1 MTSLSRKK
9 HPTTRQSFLTGN
21 SLGLTKGRGLRVEG
35 REPSLRLRLGSL
47 VLLTIFAVAVPA
59 NAEVTRLKWGGE
71 SPATKKIAKEQGT
84 TTLKFVK
91 PGITASS
98 TNKSSDAHIKLAAY
112 EGDAPRLTS
121 GRTTEFETRS
131 VVVNREESTD
141 ENFRSAQLQPIKSGN
156 NSNGKIEDGLRS
168 PFADNPEEPPKLEQ
182 PSFEPP
188 NKNDGTQPNDN
199 SQTIPQPNNNNAQP
213 LPDNASDAG
222 QFQPVLPAG
231 PAPDQSP
238 PTPLGAE
245 TAEIE
250 ADGVKAKESCE
261 KSLQNLRAY
270 TVDKVSLAISI
281 RGTEG
286 EDFPFECSIDD
297 GTMHGGRCWD
307 QTTYMWKASAL
318 CHKPLYFED
327 EQLERYGHSFSPC
340 FQPFISGAH
349 FFCHVPVLPYCMGV
363 EPPCECVYSLGHY
376 RPGNCAPYMCNPIP
390 LSARGALF
398 QAGAVTGVAAALS

>member
-9 HPTTRQSFLTGN
+9 HLTTPQSFLTAN
-21 SLGLTKGRGLRVEG
+21 KKRAAIKPRPL
-35 REPSLRLRLGSL
+35 
-47 VLLTIFAVAVPA
+47 VAVCAALATMLATGLPLS
-59 NAEVTRLKWGGE
+59 AEVTKLQWGGDK
-71 SPATKKIAKEQGT
+71 PASKKSASNGS

-91 PGITASS
+91 PGITAS
-98 TNKSSDAHIKLAAY
+98 TTHKSDAHIKLAAY
-112 EGDAPRLTS
+112 EGDSPRLTS

-131 VVVNREESTD
+131 VVVNREEPTD
-141 ENFRSAQLQPIKSGN
+141 ESYRSAQLQPIKSGN
-156 NSNGKIEDGLRS
+156 NSNGKMEDGLRS
-168 PFADNPEEPPKLEQ
+168 PFADNPEDPPTLEQ
-182 PSFEPP
+182 PSFESP
-188 NKNDGTQPNDN
+188 NKNNGTPSNDN
-199 SQTIPQPNNNNAQP
+199 NQTIPQPNNNNSQR

-238 PTPLGAE
+238 PTPPGPE

-270 TVDKVSLAISI
+270 TVDKVNLAISI

-376 RPGNCAPYMCNPIP
+376 RPGSCAPYMCNPIP

-398 QAGAVTGVAAALS
+398 QAGAVTGVAAALP